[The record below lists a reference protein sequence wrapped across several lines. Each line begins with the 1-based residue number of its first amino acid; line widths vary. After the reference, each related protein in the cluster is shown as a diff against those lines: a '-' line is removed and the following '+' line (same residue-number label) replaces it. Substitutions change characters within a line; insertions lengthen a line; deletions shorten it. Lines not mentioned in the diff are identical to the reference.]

1 MGSDCVLRV
10 VCVIWGKGLGA
21 NIQIFFFLSE
31 IIEKL
36 MQNNLINEML
46 FTSKYLTL
54 SLEKKRS
61 LAAIESLFSVLRKM
75 IIFLRHLKR
84 R

>member
-46 FTSKYLTL
+46 LIS
-54 SLEKKRS
+54 
-61 LAAIESLFSVLRKM
+61 
-75 IIFLRHLKR
+75 
-84 R
+84 